1 MKHQLE
7 SILGYLQSES
17 FLMAYRVLNVVVEE
31 REKSGELLSLETSTA
46 IDVLHTCLRI
56 VIGDRVGHPEVA
68 KHFAQTVSFYE
79 RLALLLTR
87 KLLGD
92 EQAAAEV
99 NTLMFCQE
107 ALGKIRRN

>member
-7 SILGYLQSES
+7 SILGYLESES
-17 FLMAYRVLNVVVEE
+17 FLMAYRVLNAVVEE
-31 REKSGELLSLETSTA
+31 REKSKELLSVETATA

-56 VIGDRVGHPEVA
+56 LIGDRVGHPEVA
-68 KHFAQTVSFYE
+68 KHFAQTVCFYE

>member
-7 SILGYLQSES
+7 NILGYLESES
-17 FLMAYRVLNVVVEE
+17 FLMAYRVLNAVVEE
-31 REKSGELLSLETSTA
+31 REKSVEPLSLETSTA
-46 IDVLHTCLRI
+46 IDVLQTCLRI
-56 VIGDRVGHPEVA
+56 VIGDRVGHPEVSR
-68 KHFAQTVSFYE
+68 HFAQTVSFYE

-99 NTLMFCQE
+99 DILMFCQE